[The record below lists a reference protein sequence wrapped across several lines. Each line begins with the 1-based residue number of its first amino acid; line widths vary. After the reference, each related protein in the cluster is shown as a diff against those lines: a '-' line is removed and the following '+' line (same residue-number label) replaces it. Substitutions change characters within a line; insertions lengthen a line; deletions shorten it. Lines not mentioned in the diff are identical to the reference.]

1 METKHCY
8 HIPHVEEVELL
19 RRRARS
25 LLARS
30 GDSLVD
36 GDYDV
41 ASFPSEQSLRLYLKS
56 ILLEELGDFPR
67 TIQFPS

>member
-1 METKHCY
+1 M
-8 HIPHVEEVELL
+8 L